1 MRIVYVTQR
10 LPFGEGETFVV
21 PEVEAL
27 LAAGHEMMIVPRRS
41 QGCGSAR

>member
-27 LAAGHEMMIVPRRS
+27 LAAGHELTDRAAALHGMR
-41 QGCGSAR
+41 

>member
-1 MRIVYVTQR
+1 VKIVYVTQR

-27 LAAGHEMMIVPRRS
+27 LAAGHELLIVPR
-41 QGCGSAR
+41 